1 MNGTASKKK
10 RELSKR
16 GKQPS
21 GALMRPTVPTRE
33 TAPASVSRQARGGRA
48 INAGWTYE
56 APNDVVAAIRNCLAF
71 YPERVDAIEER
82 PQ

>member
-16 GKQPS
+16 GKQSSRELIP
-21 GALMRPTVPTRE
+21 PTVPTRE
-33 TAPASVSRQARGGRA
+33 TAPTSVSRQAGGRA
-48 INAGWTYE
+48 INAVWTYE
-56 APNDVVAAIRNCLAF
+56 PPNDVVAAIRNCLAF
-71 YPERVDAIEER
+71 YPESVDAIEER

>member
-1 MNGTASKKK
+1 MNGTASKK

-16 GKQPS
+16 GKQSS
-21 GALMRPTVPTRE
+21 GALIRPTVPTRE
-33 TAPASVSRQARGGRA
+33 TAPTSVSRQAGAGHQRRLDLRGSQRRGC
-48 INAGWTYE
+48 GHQE
-56 APNDVVAAIRNCLAF
+56 LLAF